1 MKPEEIFF
9 VFVYR
14 VLNRLTLAVCPLKP
28 ILPHVEDLTGLRNY
42 NLEHQATWAGGVGA
56 ALASF
61 LALLATPVCLVAHNG
76 LRFDY
81 PLLKRELEAA
91 RCGARNFYL

>member
-1 MKPEEIFF
+1 MGRD
-9 VFVYR
+9 VFIESLAQE
-14 VLNRLTLAVCPLKP
+14 VLSRWFARAR
-28 ILPHVEDLTGLRNY
+28 G
-42 NLEHQATWAGGVGA
+42 AWAGGVGA